1 MFSMP
6 LCGLNL
12 TSHKLSFASLTE
24 KNPKE
29 FKEKR
34 FYKYMLQNRNA
45 IHKNFGSFQ
54 PCDFHYRFR
63 TVAAAVSAS
72 FLTQSR
78 FQLAG
83 AFSGIPYLEA
93 QGGVVSRRRM
103 PRVSF
108 TMCFQS
114 SYCKNYV
121 ELTLYTLVCA
131 FCLRAAFSYTFYLH
145 ELFLTIFFLTD
156 RFRLNFTLDQTRC

>member
-1 MFSMP
+1 
-6 LCGLNL
+6 
-12 TSHKLSFASLTE
+12 
-24 KNPKE
+24 
-29 FKEKR
+29 
-34 FYKYMLQNRNA
+34 MLQNCNA
-45 IHKNFGSFQ
+45 IHRILGSFQ
-54 PCDFHYRFR
+54 SCELYYRFR

-108 TMCFQS
+108 IMYFRS
-114 SYCKNYV
+114 SYCKHYV
-121 ELTLYTLVCA
+121 EFIQVIIEGVHFGLSILYPSSTSTYI
-131 FCLRAAFSYTFYLH
+131 FIFMNY
-145 ELFLTIFFLTD
+145 FLQNVFLTD

>member
-1 MFSMP
+1 
-6 LCGLNL
+6 
-12 TSHKLSFASLTE
+12 
-24 KNPKE
+24 
-29 FKEKR
+29 
-34 FYKYMLQNRNA
+34 MLQNCNA
-45 IHKNFGSFQ
+45 IHRILGSFQ
-54 PCDFHYRFR
+54 SCELYYRFR

-108 TMCFQS
+108 IMCFQS
-114 SYCKNYV
+114 SYCNNYV
-121 ELTLYTLVCA
+121 ELIQVIIEGVYSGLCI
-131 FCLRAAFSYTFYLH
+131 FSPSSSFTYIFIFMNY
-145 ELFLTIFFLTD
+145 FLQFFFLTD